1 MFILDIPAYH
11 NICESVSLS
20 DGCLICDLWL
30 EWRCEGIGDSGL
42 FCLVVPPLSNH
53 SFHLEDQHRY
63 RGHFNESHSRELG
76 DRVEGRAIS
85 FKYII

>member
-42 FCLVVPPLSNH
+42 FCLAVPPLSNH
-53 SFHLEDQHRY
+53 SFYLE
-63 RGHFNESHSRELG
+63 GIE
-76 DRVEGRAIS
+76 VT
-85 FKYII
+85 